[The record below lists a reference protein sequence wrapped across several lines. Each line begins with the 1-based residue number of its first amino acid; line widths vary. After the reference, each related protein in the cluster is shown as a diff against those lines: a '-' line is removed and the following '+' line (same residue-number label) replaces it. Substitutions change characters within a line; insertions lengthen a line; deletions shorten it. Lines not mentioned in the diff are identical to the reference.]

1 MVVPGPEGT
10 LRVQQGVPCAADVD
24 LTTPIIGGRLEITP
38 VEGVD
43 VAGGKRFALTRLNL
57 SFAPFSVTRDCLGF
71 GETRNYTEESVELG
85 RTVAFTATPGDTD
98 QFTFSIPKELFQF
111 YQVAIVNGTLE
122 AGYKRPSEDVTG
134 AINYRLG
141 TVKMHAVVATRVHFE
156 AGCSIFGCIINED
169 KDGALTVDLLG
180 TIVFPDADGDKIPD
194 RIDNCLFGPNNDQT
208 PVPTPIIRPPFN
220 LTHVSCANPR
230 IGQGVGTDVC
240 DAKPVIVTN
249 DAPKL
254 FAVGPNIVNW
264 QVTDE
269 KQRVATAK
277 QVVTVVDTT
286 NPIFASVPPN
296 VELNTCGPAQLG
308 VPTATDDCAGQVGFT
323 HKAPKRFPVGTTA
336 VTWTATD
343 ASGNQATAA
352 QLVTVVD
359 TVTPAVA
366 CVPLWRPD
374 DIFLVFSAD
383 ACGAAPIRLGSFV
396 LANGELIKVTRSRQP
411 GVRLVGGEDDQRRLR
426 IRHFLV
432 GPGDN
437 VIKATDSSANVGTAI
452 CR

>member
-1 MVVPGPEGT
+1 MTKKWMLGLFGALSGVVLAATLVQTADLKPMVVPGPEGT

-24 LTTPIIGGRLEITP
+24 LTTPIIGGRIEITP

-230 IGQGVGTDVC
+230 Y
-240 DAKPVIVTN
+240 
-249 DAPKL
+249 
-254 FAVGPNIVNW
+254 
-264 QVTDE
+264 
-269 KQRVATAK
+269 
-277 QVVTVVDTT
+277 
-286 NPIFASVPPN
+286 
-296 VELNTCGPAQLG
+296 
-308 VPTATDDCAGQVGFT
+308 
-323 HKAPKRFPVGTTA
+323 
-336 VTWTATD
+336 
-343 ASGNQATAA
+343 
-352 QLVTVVD
+352 
-359 TVTPAVA
+359 
-366 CVPLWRPD
+366 RPG
-374 DIFLVFSAD
+374 
-383 ACGAAPIRLGSFV
+383 CRHRRL
-396 LANGELIKVTRSRQP
+396 RRQT
-411 GVRLVGGEDDQRRLR
+411 GDRDQRRAEVVCGRAEYRQLAS
-426 IRHFLV
+426 H
-432 GPGDN
+432 G
-437 VIKATDSSANVGTAI
+437 
-452 CR
+452 